1 MQHPK
6 LPVIFLVFATVVAV
20 ASDAELRE
28 PIPSY
33 QEAREAFK
41 AEMAKAGGPKFRPED
56 RRVMDNAARDL
67 AAAQPDP
74 GLPVGEKAP
83 DFVLPNAFGK
93 DVRLTDLLSEGPVV
107 LTFYRGAWCPYCNL
121 QLRGLRKTLP
131 YIEQEGARL
140 VAITP
145 QKPDKSREQVEKD
158 GYAFEILSDLDDRVM
173 KEYRLYFEV
182 PSDLSEVY
190 KQRLALDLAEYNGE
204 GRYVLPVPATFVIDR
219 DGMIRAAYADV
230 DYRNRVEPA
239 TIIAAL
245 QALPPASVR
254 QP

>member
-1 MQHPK
+1 
-6 LPVIFLVFATVVAV
+6 
-20 ASDAELRE
+20 
-28 PIPSY
+28 
-33 QEAREAFK
+33 
-41 AEMAKAGGPKFRPED
+41 
-56 RRVMDNAARDL
+56 
-67 AAAQPDP
+67 
-74 GLPVGEKAP
+74 
-83 DFVLPNAFGK
+83 
-93 DVRLTDLLSEGPVV
+93 
-107 LTFYRGAWCPYCNL
+107 
-121 QLRGLRKTLP
+121 LRKTLP

-230 DYRNRVEPA
+230 DYRRRVEPS

-245 QALPPASVR
+245 QALPPARVQ